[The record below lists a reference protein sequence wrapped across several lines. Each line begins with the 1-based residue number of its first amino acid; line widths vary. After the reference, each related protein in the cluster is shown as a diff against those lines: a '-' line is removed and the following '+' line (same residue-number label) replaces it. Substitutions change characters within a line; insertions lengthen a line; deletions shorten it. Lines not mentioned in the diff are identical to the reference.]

1 METTTF
7 NFERCS
13 LRRGQ
18 LPLATG
24 RLAIN
29 GQVNK
34 EALCHH

>member
-1 METTTF
+1 MVTTQS
-7 NFERCS
+7 NFGRCP

-29 GQVNK
+29 GQGNM